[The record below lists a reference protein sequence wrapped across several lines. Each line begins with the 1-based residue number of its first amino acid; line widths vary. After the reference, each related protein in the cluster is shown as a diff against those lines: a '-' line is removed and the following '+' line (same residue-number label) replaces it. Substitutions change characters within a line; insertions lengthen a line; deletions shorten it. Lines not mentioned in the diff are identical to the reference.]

1 MNKLVKGKKYEHL
14 IKNIGILLEK
24 SRENVYTYINQ
35 TLVKAYWEVGKEII
49 EFEQEGKEKADYGS
63 KLLKILSKN
72 LKIKH
77 GKGFSRSNVYL
88 MRQFYLKYAK
98 FQTLSGKLSWS
109 HYVELLGISEDIER
123 SFYEKQCGVL

>member
-35 TLVKAYWEVGKEII
+35 TLVKAYWEVGKE
-49 EFEQEGKEKADYGS
+49 KADYGS

-88 MRQFYLKYAK
+88 MRQFYLKYPK